1 MVRVLVTVLTLALVL
16 LQGLG
21 VLVVHDH
28 PIGVGDGG
36 SHVHR
41 YVPHGDDH
49 HGHASDAAPAERPHL
64 DTLEAAGQQVREVLV
79 AGLVAVVLLLV
90 AAQVRSSGVE
100 APGGARPRGR
110 PPRLLLRRLAIQQ
123 V

>member
-1 MVRVLVTVLTLALVL
+1 MVRMVVTVLTLALVL

-21 VLVVHDH
+21 VLVLHEH

-41 YVPHGDDH
+41 YVSHGDAH
-49 HGHASDAAPAERPHL
+49 QGHASDAAPAERPHL
-64 DTLEAAGQQVREVLV
+64 DTLEVAGQQAREVLV
-79 AGLVAVVLLLV
+79 TALVALVLLLV
-90 AAQVRSSGVE
+90 TAQDRPSGEVV
-100 APGGARPRGR
+100 PGGARPRGR
-110 PPRLLLRRLAIQQ
+110 PPRLLLRRLTVQQ